1 MILLKRQLIPNEAP
15 PKLILETIMSV
26 FPRGRYSIVF
36 ATSLWKPGSNSIFWK
51 RKCNNK
57 GTLGIYHIISL
68 LNSILPICS
77 RFFFNWWLKLLWG
90 VFLFVDKS
98 PRQKPVLITRLILG
112 FVLLVSKTLN
122 TQTSLLWHQNRKKN
136 LKSIFTISI
145 IL

>member
-57 GTLGIYHIISL
+57 GKTMYLIFSL
-68 LNSILPICS
+68 MNLILPICS
-77 RFFFNWWLKLLWG
+77 GFFLIDDSNCCGEFFCLLTNHPEKTCSYHETYFWVCAARFKNVKHSNIIAL
-90 VFLFVDKS
+90 
-98 PRQKPVLITRLILG
+98 
-112 FVLLVSKTLN
+112 
-122 TQTSLLWHQNRKKN
+122 TSE
-136 LKSIFTISI
+136 
-145 IL
+145 